1 MPTALGS
8 IPGTAK
14 RRKEDR
20 LLEREDRTQRSM
32 VQAGLFHRAD
42 ATFPDDFQILLRGI
56 GLIDLT
62 MGKARHPP
70 PVSTQNPMCGASGYV
85 QLPLVLRFQWV
96 RSMAL
101 GARMSLG
108 DFHI

>member
-20 LLEREDRTQRSM
+20 LLETEDRTQRSM

-56 GLIDLT
+56 GLIDMT
-62 MGKARHPP
+62 IGKARHPP
-70 PVSTQNPMCGASGYV
+70 PCLPRTPCVG
-85 QLPLVLRFQWV
+85 PLVMH
-96 RSMAL
+96 S
-101 GARMSLG
+101 S
-108 DFHI
+108 H

>member
-1 MPTALGS
+1 MPTVLGS

-20 LLEREDRTQRSM
+20 LLETEDGTQRSM
-32 VQAGLFHRAD
+32 VQAGLSHRAD
-42 ATFPDDFQILLRGI
+42 ATFPDVFQILLRGT

-62 MGKARHPP
+62 IGKARHPP
-70 PVSTQNPMCGASGYV
+70 PVSTQNPVCGTSGYA
-85 QLPLVLRFQWV
+85 QLPLVLGFRWV